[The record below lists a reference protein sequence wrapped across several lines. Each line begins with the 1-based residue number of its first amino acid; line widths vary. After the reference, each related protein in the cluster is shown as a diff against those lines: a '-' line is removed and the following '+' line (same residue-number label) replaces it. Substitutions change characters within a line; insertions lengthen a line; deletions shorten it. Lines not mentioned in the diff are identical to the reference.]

1 MANRKSE
8 SASNV
13 PNIMLSLSPRGLRPP
28 AAALYIGGTA
38 GLIEQLWR
46 DGFLPY
52 RLVGGV
58 RVGLVEDLD
67 AYLDSLE
74 RKLDGCANLSPLPKR
89 EETPCEISSANLRTP
104 QRMCGEKRDKH
115 EP

>member
-1 MANRKSE
+1 LNAAPGVRSVRADKEESEMANRQSE

-13 PNIMLSLSPRGLRPP
+13 PDIVFSLSPRGLRPP

-46 DGFLPY
+46 DGLLPY

-58 RVGLVEDLD
+58 RVALIEDLD
-67 AYLDSLE
+67 QYLDSLP
-74 RKLDGCANLSPLPKR
+74 RQTGKLR
-89 EETPCEISSANLRTP
+89 EPVAATQARREGA
-104 QRMCGEKRDKH
+104 
-115 EP
+115 